1 MNPSGSVTRQSCAGG
16 PPTTMRTPLDNA
28 DTAQET

>member
-1 MNPSGSVTRQSCAGG
+1 MNPPGPVTRQPGAGG
-16 PPTTMRTPLDNA
+16 PPTTIRTPLDNA